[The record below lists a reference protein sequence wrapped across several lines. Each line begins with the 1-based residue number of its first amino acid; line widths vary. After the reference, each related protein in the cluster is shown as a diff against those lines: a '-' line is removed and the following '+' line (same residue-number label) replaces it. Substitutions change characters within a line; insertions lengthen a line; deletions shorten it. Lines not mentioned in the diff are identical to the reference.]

1 MIQTII
7 APSIHR
13 AKQIERQSGNPL
25 ARSLTLENF
34 IQSYYERYGKQRL
47 ISTEEVQ
54 GIMAHLF
61 ASMERSHFDYVSI
74 DSEAMEQIASFLIE
88 TKRNDVTIEAFGF
101 VSQKAYELQSL
112 LEHYNQLLQTYNLC
126 DRADRDVFVL
136 ESICTDS
143 TTLSVFGEIIVDVF
157 EQRGIHFETSKTEL
171 KIIETL
177 RQTSRPMS
185 SHALS
190 ENSPNFYEPMP
201 APFGIMDE
209 VATALKIARKLLDS
223 GVDSDEI
230 LIVTT
235 SIDEYAPIFES
246 LLDSYG
252 LQGYT
257 SIGTRLVQLLPLL
270 KNNDTIEQSELLI
283 QAKNRQLQLK
293 IQIDATTKRLTPLGI
308 QYDSTKA
315 YEKALSQTRIKSRT
329 KTGLLL
335 TEPNQLLSLDRI
347 GHLIFM
353 GTDMG
358 HFPPQTKEGFL
369 ATAAQSASLL
379 HTNSFYASS
388 FNHYE
393 QMKAVT
399 ENLYIVTATYKSKTK
414 LARSHIITE
423 TCLPYDVSGLL
434 ADFELPRHGMRSDDS
449 GIDGYL
455 GAIAMEQSP
464 YDGYDAGSY
473 EVQTLSASQLGMY
486 AMCPRRYFFDRVLKI
501 KAPNKPEEGLE
512 ASDKGTI
519 MHRCFELFATDAKNG
534 KIHIGGEL
542 DQSLKDHMNSVA
554 KIAYDEFMA
563 EVLAEKGTVENINH
577 RLYFQELTRGLE
589 EGSEAS
595 GVLINFLKT
604 IISTHTSIGNFKN
617 SEFEKEFRLDHD
629 FNPVDDTKTYFIK
642 GFIDRFDTLGDEIRI
657 VDYKSKKVS
666 SKIDKTKLAQMQELK
681 DMQLG
686 LYILY
691 ARRIHGD
698 TKIESY
704 LQSFKTDYIHAEFAK
719 AATYAVGKEGEY
731 LHYDEAF
738 EQSLI
743 QRIMAIKASMADGD
757 FHYDDSDEKQ
767 CEYCDFSMMCRPIN
781 SNKTAIGGKIHE

>member
-13 AKQIERQSGNPL
+13 AKQIERLSGNPL

-34 IQSYYERYGKQRL
+34 IQSYYERYGRKRL
-47 ISTEEVQ
+47 ISSEEVL

-61 ASMERSHFDYVSI
+61 ASVERSHFDYVTS
-74 DSEAMEQIASFLIE
+74 DGEAMEQIASFLI
-88 TKRNDVTIEAFGF
+88 KAKCNNISLGLFGF
-101 VSQKAYELQSL
+101 VAQKEAELHTL
-112 LEHYNQLLQTYNLC
+112 LERYNQLLQIHNLF
-126 DRADRDVFVL
+126 DRADRDSFVL
-136 ESICTDS
+136 ESIIADPS
-143 TTLSVFGEIIVDVF
+143 TMSVFGEIIVDAF
-157 EQRGIHFETSKTEL
+157 EQRGVHFENSKTES
-171 KIIETL
+171 KIIEFL
-177 RQTSRPMS
+177 RTVSGTMPS
-185 SHALS
+185 NELD
-190 ENSPNFYEPMP
+190 ENVPNFYEPIP

-209 VATALKIARKLLDS
+209 VATALKIARTLLEDN
-223 GVDSDEI
+223 VNTDEI
-230 LIVTT
+230 VLVTP

-246 LLDSYG
+246 LLESYG

-257 SIGTRLVQLLPLL
+257 SIGTPLVQLLPLL
-270 KNNDTIEQSELLI
+270 KNSDAVEGSELLI
-283 QAKNRQLQLK
+283 QAKNKQLHIK
-293 IQIDATTKRLTPLGI
+293 AQIDAIAQRFSNMGI
-308 QYDSTKA
+308 EYDRDKA
-315 YEKALSQTRIKSRT
+315 YEKALSQTRIKPRT

-369 ATAAQSASLL
+369 ATTAQSLTLL
-379 HTNSFYASS
+379 HANSLYASS
-388 FNHYE
+388 LNHYL
-393 QMKAVT
+393 QMKAIA
-399 ENLYIVTATYKSKTK
+399 ENLYIITATYKGKTK

-423 TCLPYDVSGLL
+423 TCLPYDVSGIL
-434 ADFELPRHGMRSDDS
+434 ANYELPRVGKRSDDS
-449 GIDGYL
+449 TIDLYL
-455 GAIAMEQSP
+455 ETIALEQNP

-473 EVQTLSASQLGMY
+473 EVKTLSASQLGAY

-519 MHRCFELFATDAKNG
+519 MHRCFELFAMDAKAGN
-534 KIHIGGEL
+534 IIIGSEL
-542 DQSLKDHMNSVA
+542 EQSHKDHMLSVA
-554 KIAYDEFMA
+554 KISYNEFMVNVF
-563 EVLAEKGTVENINH
+563 EEKQVVENINH
-577 RLYFQELTRGLE
+577 RLYFQELTDSLE
-589 EGSEAS
+589 EESEAS
-595 GVLINFLKT
+595 GVLINFLKYVT
-604 IISTHTSIGNFKN
+604 TSHQSINNFKT

-629 FNPVDDTKTYFIK
+629 FNFVDETKPYFIK
-642 GFIDRFDTLGDEIRI
+642 GFIDRFDTMGDEIRI
-657 VDYKSKKVS
+657 VDYKSKKMTT
-666 SKIDKTKLAQMQELK
+666 KIDKTKLAQMQELK
-681 DMQLG
+681 DMQLA

-704 LQSFKTDYIHAEFAK
+704 LQTFKTDNIHAEFAK
-719 AATYAVGKEGEY
+719 AATYSVGKDGEY

-743 QRIMAIKASMADGD
+743 QRIMVIKSSMADGD

-767 CEYCDFSMMCRPIN
+767 CEYCDFSVMCR
-781 SNKTAIGGKIHE
+781 